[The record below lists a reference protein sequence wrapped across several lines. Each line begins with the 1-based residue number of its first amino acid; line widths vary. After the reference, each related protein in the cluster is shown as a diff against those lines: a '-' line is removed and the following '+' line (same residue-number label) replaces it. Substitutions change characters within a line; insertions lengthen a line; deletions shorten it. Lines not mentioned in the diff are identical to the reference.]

1 MEFVVGIL
9 SIVIYLIVGFVVGFV
24 TTSHHYVLAGYRP
37 KTSNK
42 LILFLARPTRDITGF
57 QKLIYA
63 LAMIIWVPIF
73 FTLIALPIIL
83 SGKYAS
89 EMTTYI
95 LIGLIPIGFVG
106 KLIGAKKWES
116 LV

>member
-73 FTLIALPIIL
+73 FTLIALPIRCL
-83 SGKYAS
+83 SN
-89 EMTTYI
+89 
-95 LIGLIPIGFVG
+95 
-106 KLIGAKKWES
+106 
-116 LV
+116 

>member
-1 MEFVVGIL
+1 
-9 SIVIYLIVGFVVGFV
+9 
-24 TTSHHYVLAGYRP
+24 
-37 KTSNK
+37 
-42 LILFLARPTRDITGF
+42 
-57 QKLIYA
+57 
-63 LAMIIWVPIF
+63 MIIWVPIF

-83 SGKYAS
+83 SGKYAP